1 MHRIKIEEPPSNSGS
16 KSGFPRQELELNSSP
31 LKSKGGLALVTYI
44 QKTDYR
50 KGGGNMTVEESG
62 RQYCK
67 QVIQAN
73 MGSG

>member
-1 MHRIKIEEPPSNSGS
+1 MHRINIEEPPSNSGS
-16 KSGFPRQELELNSSP
+16 KSGFPQQKLELNSSP
-31 LKSKGGLALVTYI
+31 LKGKGGLALVTYF

-50 KGGGNMTVEESG
+50 KGGGNMTVEEFG